1 METRYIYDAS
11 GTCWPRRMQTMSLP
25 GTMCMV
31 PGCWPPLRPR
41 MMFGYHYD
49 GVGSTVAIT
58 DASEAVV
65 NFIRYSPFG
74 MILAEK

>member
-1 METRYIYDAS
+1 
-11 GTCWPRRMQTMSLP
+11 
-25 GTMCMV
+25 
-31 PGCWPPLRPR
+31 